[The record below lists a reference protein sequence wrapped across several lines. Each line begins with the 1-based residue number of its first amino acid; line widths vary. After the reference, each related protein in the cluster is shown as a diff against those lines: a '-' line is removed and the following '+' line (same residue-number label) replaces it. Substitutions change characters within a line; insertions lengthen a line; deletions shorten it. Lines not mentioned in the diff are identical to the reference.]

1 MKLSELKKQIE
12 DTIIEI
18 LSEAGEKT
26 AMITTKSGNT
36 KAIDYKAND
45 ELAKIGDNV
54 DVTSIETGDGRQVK
68 KR

>member
-26 AMITTKSGNT
+26 AMVTTKDGTTS
-36 KAIDYKAND
+36 AIEYTSDD
-45 ELAKIGDNV
+45 ELAKIGDNT
-54 DVTSIETGDGRQVK
+54 DIKSIKTGAGRQVK